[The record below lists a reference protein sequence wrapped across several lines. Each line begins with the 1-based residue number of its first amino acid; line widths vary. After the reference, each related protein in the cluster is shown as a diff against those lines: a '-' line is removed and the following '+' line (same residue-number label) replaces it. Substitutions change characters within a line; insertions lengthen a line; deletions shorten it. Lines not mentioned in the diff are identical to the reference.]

1 MIAVLDDHD
10 LTVSGAA
17 VRSSPD
23 PRLLALAGVDD
34 GALLDYYFNQGRHRV
49 AINIGGI
56 RLKGRLQTR
65 WEGGQRHWFVR
76 TDPPAIL
83 PAAPMTAARE
93 GIPASAVINPLT
105 LAS

>member
-34 GALLDYYFNQGRHRV
+34 GALLDYYFTQGRHRV
-49 AINIGGI
+49 AIDLGGI

-65 WEGGQRHWFVR
+65 WEGGQRRWFVR

-83 PAAPMTAARE
+83 PAAPVTPACI
-93 GIPASAVINPLT
+93 GIPSAGVVNALT